1 MTSTWRE
8 LRTMRR
14 ILAAAL
20 LGLIVTQGFSQRF
33 PLRFQTINPLSGG
46 PQNALSNETSWMHS
60 MGGWGEFSG
69 YTLLRD
75 EDHAWLQRLGGYV
88 EILRAGDESSLAF
101 LSNIEFVAD
110 PHNDIKFN
118 PRAIFW
124 EEGFL
129 FTQRLEETYWQVG
142 YFHRCKHDIDNYF
155 LATERSLIF
164 GSLFGAYL
172 LPWRAEDNFVEEGLL
187 AFRADVY
194 TIRQDDRFPL
204 STSQL
209 EPNLKKMLGTLGAS
223 AHFRKT
229 LSSKY
234 WGIYSTFWSMLNL
247 YSEQEGIFNR
257 FGSIKTAL
265 FNGGVSLGIAL
276 QGKVHMR
283 FGVSYEYLSDTG
295 MNPTPG
301 KAHLMTV
308 GVTFIDPKV
317 MW

>member
-1 MTSTWRE
+1 MTRM
-8 LRTMRR
+8 L
-14 ILAAAL
+14 AAL
-20 LGLIVTQGFSQRF
+20 LGILVTPSFAQRF
-33 PLRFQTINPLSGG
+33 PLRFQSLNPLSLEV
-46 PQNALSNETSWMHS
+46 QDTLANEASWLHS

-88 EILRAGDESSLAF
+88 EIFRVGDEMSLAF
-101 LSNIEFVAD
+101 LSNIEFIAD

-124 EEGFL
+124 DEGFL
-129 FTQRLEETYWQVG
+129 FTQRLEDTYWQVG

-155 LATERSLIF
+155 LGTERSLIF
-164 GSLFGAYL
+164 GSVYGAYL
-172 LPWRAEDNFVEEGLL
+172 LPWQAESQLEEGLF

-194 TIRQDDRFPL
+194 TIRQDDRFPV
-204 STSQL
+204 STRQL
-209 EPNLKKMLGTLGAS
+209 EPNLKRMLGSLGAT

-234 WGIYSTFWSMLNL
+234 WGIYSTVWSMMNF
-247 YSEQEGIFNR
+247 YGEKEGIINR
-257 FGSIKTAL
+257 FGAIKTAL

-283 FGVSYEYLSDTG
+283 LGVSYEYLSDTG
-295 MNPTPG
+295 MNPAPG

-308 GVTFIDPKV
+308 GVTFIDPTV